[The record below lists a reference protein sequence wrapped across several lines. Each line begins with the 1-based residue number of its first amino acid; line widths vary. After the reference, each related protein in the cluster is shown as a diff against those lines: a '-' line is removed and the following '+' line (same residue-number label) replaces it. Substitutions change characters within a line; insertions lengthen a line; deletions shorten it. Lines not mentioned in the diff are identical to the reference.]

1 MKRTNPVLE
10 SKGAKAMK
18 YMLMMSGTKANFDWF
33 VKWSKQDLQ
42 AHIAFM
48 HAFNKELKDSGVL
61 VAAEGL
67 AFPDQAKIV
76 RAASDGAPITD
87 GVFPEAKEFLAGF
100 WIVDVESAEQAYRLA
115 ARVSAAPGCKDRGNQ
130 PVEVRQVMGG
140 PPEELQ

>member
-1 MKRTNPVLE
+1 
-10 SKGAKAMK
+10 MK
-18 YMLMMSGTKANFDWF
+18 YMLMMAGTKADYDWY
-33 VKWSKQDLQ
+33 VKWSKKDLQ
-42 AHIAFM
+42 AYAAFM
-48 HAFNKELKDSGVL
+48 HGFNKELKDSGVL